1 MLQHCSLTS
10 QSFLSSRIL
19 SSASCKA
26 WTANCHC
33 GCCDPGCCGICKSHG
48 CPAYGSPLASSDSSI
63 FPFMCEVGLEQLL
76 VRSFHMSLPSG
87 AEARTSPKR
96 RKGCWWTR
104 QTLPPVRIAQETTRR
119 EGESSWWCSLT
130 EHGLLVAVQ
139 GSSSYLIW
147 SARVLCCTWPLSGT
161 KEPGH
166 RGWGS
171 ALLMFW
177 IVWRLFCCE
186 SESPWKLYSL
196 FLVCRCW
203 RRLMM
208 GRRSKP
214 WPCRFHRKCLLA
226 TDSVLK
232 FQKRRWMGH
241 NLTIWDNVLTV
252 LRQVF
257 GWDSEQ
263 CV

>member
-1 MLQHCSLTS
+1 MQLAQGIHAHCGTFVADPDSATAHCRKLMCQQGRSNLVDIARGVTRCCSLTS

-19 SSASCKA
+19 SSALRKA

-119 EGESSWWCSLT
+119 EGESSW
-130 EHGLLVAVQ
+130 
-139 GSSSYLIW
+139 
-147 SARVLCCTWPLSGT
+147 
-161 KEPGH
+161 
-166 RGWGS
+166 
-171 ALLMFW
+171 
-177 IVWRLFCCE
+177 
-186 SESPWKLYSL
+186 
-196 FLVCRCW
+196 
-203 RRLMM
+203 
-208 GRRSKP
+208 
-214 WPCRFHRKCLLA
+214 
-226 TDSVLK
+226 
-232 FQKRRWMGH
+232 
-241 NLTIWDNVLTV
+241 
-252 LRQVF
+252 
-257 GWDSEQ
+257 
-263 CV
+263 